1 MRVKTG
7 SQTVVFSA
15 DTCYFQPLAE
25 FAKNADLLIHEA
37 MLSKG
42 INALVER
49 LSGAPGLRAH
59 LIASHT
65 MAEDVGRIAEAAKVR
80 KLVLNHLVPA
90 DDPSFTDADWQ
101 EAIASEWDGPVTVGK
116 DGMRILLTEGE

>member
-1 MRVKTG
+1 MPG
-7 SQTVVFSA
+7 I
-15 DTCYFQPLAE
+15 YWY
-25 FAKNADLLIHEA
+25 
-37 MLSKG
+37 KG
-42 INALVER
+42 IDALVER

-116 DGMRILLTEGE
+116 DGMRIFLSSGIKVSCVVKHNMWGFTP